1 MRGLTPGLT
10 PVLLPPD
17 GPTGPFV
24 TPPPVEDVGLVLSGT
39 LQSMV
44 CVSSSVNVRG
54 TRTQGASYNLLALR
68 VVAVGLP
75 VQPAQSKPRDLGG
88 AVAVVVLTVHA
99 EASQ

>member
-24 TPPPVEDVGLVLSGT
+24 PPPPVEEVGLVLSGT

-75 VQPAQSKPRDLGG
+75 VQPAQSKPRDLRV